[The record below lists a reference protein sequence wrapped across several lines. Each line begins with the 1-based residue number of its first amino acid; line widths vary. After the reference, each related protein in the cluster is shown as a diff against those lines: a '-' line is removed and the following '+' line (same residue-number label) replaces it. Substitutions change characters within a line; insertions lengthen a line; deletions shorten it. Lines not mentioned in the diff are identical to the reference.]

1 MTSSSKPDSNR
12 PIRSYVIRSGRF
24 TTSQRTAI
32 EQHWVEYGIDY
43 DAAPL
48 PLEEIFPGGTR
59 LIVEIGFGMGDSLLQ
74 MARAQPASSFI
85 GIDVHR
91 PGVGKL
97 LHGIAEHGLT
107 NLRIICHDAQEVLQH
122 CFDSASIDRLLIF
135 FPDPWPKKR
144 HHKRRLLQS
153 GFAELASAKLKAGGT
168 IHLATDW
175 QAYAE
180 HMMDVLEGID
190 MLENAEGS
198 NCYWE
203 CPIRSATKFFRRG
216 QKLGHDVWDLLF
228 RKR

>member
-1 MTSSSKPDSNR
+1 MTRSPKPDANR

-32 EQHWVEYGIDY
+32 EQHWVEYGIDHGG
-43 DAAPL
+43 DPL

-74 MARAQPASSFI
+74 MAREQPTSNFI

-97 LHGIAEHGLT
+97 LHGIAEHRLA
-107 NLRIICHDAQEVLQH
+107 NLRIICHDAQEVLQNG
-122 CFDSASIDRLLIF
+122 FKAASIDQLLIF

-144 HHKRRLLQS
+144 HHKRRLVQS
-153 GFAELASAKLKAGGT
+153 GFAELASAKLRSGGT

-175 QAYAE
+175 QDYAE
-180 HMMDVLEGID
+180 HMMGVLEGID
-190 MLENAEGS
+190 ALENVEGS
-198 NCYWE
+198 HCYWDH
-203 CPIRSATKFFRRG
+203 PTRPATKFSKRG
-216 QKLGHDVWDLLF
+216 QKLGHGVWDLLF